1 MKVPCINA
9 RMHVHVPEMHSSEAR
24 VGSSGAQML
33 TEHIMRF
40 KRPVFDPRDKKR
52 FFWNRNWH
60 VKLTSLAFMTWIS

>member
-52 FFWNRNWH
+52 FFWNRNE
-60 VKLTSLAFMTWIS
+60 L

>member
-1 MKVPCINA
+1 MENYISKKCMKVLCINA
-9 RMHVHVPEMHSSEAR
+9 RMHMHVPEMHSSEAR

-52 FFWNRNWH
+52 FFWNRN
-60 VKLTSLAFMTWIS
+60 